1 MSRILRFILLA
12 EVLLAVFS
20 AEPGTGP
27 ADNAVARRI
36 GLPTAIAGISP
47 TWSGICT
54 ICTIC
59 TSSSSTDGSSTD
71 TYRHSTGHGC
81 TTINSSTIGA
91 TAIDSTVMNASMTNG
106 NASSI
111 CEGVS

>member
-12 EVLLAVFS
+12 DVLLAIFS

-36 GLPTAIAGISP
+36 ILPTAIAGISP

-54 ICTIC
+54 ICSIC
-59 TSSSSTDGSSTD
+59 SGSSSTDGSSTD
-71 TYRHSTGHGC
+71 TYRHSTGHAC
-81 TTINSSTIGA
+81 TTISSNTIGA
-91 TAIDSTVMNASMTNG
+91 TVMNASMPNG